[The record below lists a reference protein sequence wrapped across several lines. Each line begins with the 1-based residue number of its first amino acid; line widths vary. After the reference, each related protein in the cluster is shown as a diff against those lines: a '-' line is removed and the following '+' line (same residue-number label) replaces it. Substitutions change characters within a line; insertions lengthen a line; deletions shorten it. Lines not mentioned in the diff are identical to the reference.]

1 MFTVKF
7 VTYDRPAAST
17 PASTRYFALR
27 VAAAVYVEM
36 EADGRQVVQLNG
48 IPGATDEFERVTVGA
63 VGDTSYDVAYIMN
76 AAGKTVETVR

>member
-7 VTYDRPAAST
+7 VTYDRPVAGV

-36 EADGRQVVQLNG
+36 EADGRQVVRLNG

-63 VGDTSYDVAYIMN
+63 VGDYDVAYIMN